1 MFNTTIARTVAATLC
16 TIVVSAT
23 CVLGAVGPAI
33 ATNNAATTTTPI
45 AVHTSIVA

>member
-1 MFNTTIARTVAATLC
+1 MFNANIARTVVAALC

-33 ATNNAATTTTPI
+33 ATTNAAPLAATT
-45 AVHTSIVA
+45 AIVA

>member
-1 MFNTTIARTVAATLC
+1 MFNTTIARTVAATVC

-33 ATNNAATTTTPI
+33 ATNAAPIAATT
-45 AVHTSIVA
+45 AIVA

>member
-1 MFNTTIARTVAATLC
+1 MFNTTIARTVAATLR

-33 ATNNAATTTTPI
+33 ATTTTPI

>member
-1 MFNTTIARTVAATLC
+1 MFNTNIARTVAATLC

-33 ATNNAATTTTPI
+33 ATNGAATNATPIAATT
-45 AVHTSIVA
+45 AIVA

>member
-1 MFNTTIARTVAATLC
+1 MFNTTIARTVTAALC

-33 ATNNAATTTTPI
+33 ATNAAPIAATT
-45 AVHTSIVA
+45 AIVA

>member
-1 MFNTTIARTVAATLC
+1 MFNTTIARTVAAALC

-33 ATNNAATTTTPI
+33 ATNAAPLAATT
-45 AVHTSIVA
+45 AIVA

>member
-1 MFNTTIARTVAATLC
+1 MFNTNIARTLAATLC

-33 ATNNAATTTTPI
+33 ATNVTPI
-45 AVHTSIVA
+45 AVHTAIVA